1 MTLWL
6 LRRWTPNLFNLTRSF
21 RSNSALEA
29 LAKAS
34 EEKTPIIVLYNYP
47 SFSGAFSALFARLF
61 HSHLNLPCLILPFS
75 SVEPLR
81 VEDLCVEG
89 IKKCYFLDFLGPRG
103 FAAELSW
110 RTSCEVIGFD
120 HRKSVLSKISSDH
133 DCSGNLTFHV
143 DIEKSSSTAVYE
155 YFSAKLS
162 EMRYGDGNVKSLL
175 NPKDRDR
182 MELVL
187 KYIEDADLRRWILPN
202 IKDFNIGLGEW
213 RSMLNCITN
222 PHMYEQLLEI
232 SSADLIGK
240 GISYISTRQDAAKK
254 LLDKVFKVRLGK
266 GFYGECLLMEILI
279 LSDEIG
285 KELSIKSAAA
295 GLRPIGAVVYMQR
308 NNLKMCLRST
318 DTATDTSEVAKAYGG
333 GGSPSSSSFIIRMD
347 EYNQWLHSHQ
357 PENRTDWLVLGFLD
371 PELNRTNARAEL
383 TQPIK
388 VDLGH
393 LICCSSYDADWK
405 GENEGDDASKYESPP
420 WHLNLI
426 VQEDAKYKRG
436 CNCHSKQH
444 VKPPGSSCLN
454 KCEEKMG
461 NLTIKVYPRKTLT
474 MEKKGDM
481 RGLNKKDATAV
492 QSSVSAPS
500 PRPLMP
506 DPICWAVTDLEK
518 IQQTHEML
526 VSVVKMYPGTR
537 YQEKLQNSAIRKN
550 FALDMRASS
559 FSCKALQI

>member
-1 MTLWL
+1 MNLWL
-6 LRRWTPNLFNLTRSF
+6 LRQWTPNLFHLTRSF

-34 EEKTPIIVLYNYP
+34 EEKTPIFVLYNYP

-143 DIEKSSSTAVYE
+143 DIEKSSSTTVYE
-155 YFSAKLS
+155 YFSSKLS
-162 EMRYGDGNVKSLL
+162 KMKYGDVT
-175 NPKDRDR
+175 
-182 MELVL
+182 
-187 KYIEDADLRRWILPN
+187 
-202 IKDFNIGLGEW
+202 FNIGLGEW

-222 PHMYEQLLEI
+222 PHMYEQLYRFNWQGNFLYI
-232 SSADLIGK
+232 YSVSAV
-240 GISYISTRQDAAKK
+240 KK
-254 LLDKVFKVRLGK
+254 LRDKVFKVRLGR
-266 GFYGECLLMEILI
+266 GFYGECLGVRADGNSN

-308 NNLKMCLRST
+308 NNLKVCLRST

-347 EYNQWLHSHQ
+347 EYNQWLSVHQ
-357 PENRTDWLVLGFLD
+357 P
-371 PELNRTNARAEL
+371 
-383 TQPIK
+383 
-388 VDLGH
+388 
-393 LICCSSYDADWK
+393 
-405 GENEGDDASKYESPP
+405 
-420 WHLNLI
+420 
-426 VQEDAKYKRG
+426 
-436 CNCHSKQH
+436 
-444 VKPPGSSCLN
+444 
-454 KCEEKMG
+454 
-461 NLTIKVYPRKTLT
+461 
-474 MEKKGDM
+474 
-481 RGLNKKDATAV
+481 
-492 QSSVSAPS
+492 
-500 PRPLMP
+500 
-506 DPICWAVTDLEK
+506 
-518 IQQTHEML
+518 
-526 VSVVKMYPGTR
+526 
-537 YQEKLQNSAIRKN
+537 
-550 FALDMRASS
+550 
-559 FSCKALQI
+559 

>member
-1 MTLWL
+1 MALRL

-81 VEDLCVEG
+81 YTYTFSQIRIYIHMHTHSCTYLYCSLVEDLCVEG

-232 SSADLIGK
+232 SSAVLIGK

-266 GFYGECLLMEILI
+266 GFYGECLGVRADGNSN

-347 EYNQWLHSHQ
+347 EYNQWLSVHQ
-357 PENRTDWLVLGFLD
+357 P
-371 PELNRTNARAEL
+371 
-383 TQPIK
+383 
-388 VDLGH
+388 
-393 LICCSSYDADWK
+393 
-405 GENEGDDASKYESPP
+405 
-420 WHLNLI
+420 
-426 VQEDAKYKRG
+426 
-436 CNCHSKQH
+436 
-444 VKPPGSSCLN
+444 
-454 KCEEKMG
+454 
-461 NLTIKVYPRKTLT
+461 
-474 MEKKGDM
+474 
-481 RGLNKKDATAV
+481 
-492 QSSVSAPS
+492 
-500 PRPLMP
+500 
-506 DPICWAVTDLEK
+506 
-518 IQQTHEML
+518 
-526 VSVVKMYPGTR
+526 
-537 YQEKLQNSAIRKN
+537 
-550 FALDMRASS
+550 
-559 FSCKALQI
+559 

>member
-89 IKKCYFLDFLGPRG
+89 IKTCYFLDFLGPRG
-103 FAAELSW
+103 FAVELSW

-266 GFYGECLLMEILI
+266 GFYGECLGVRADGNSN

-347 EYNQWLHSHQ
+347 EYNQWLPSHQ

-388 VDLGH
+388 VDLIGER
-393 LICCSSYDADWK
+393 SYDADWK

-444 VKPPGSSCLN
+444 VKPPGSHAMN

-526 VSVVKMYPGTR
+526 VSVVKRYPGTR